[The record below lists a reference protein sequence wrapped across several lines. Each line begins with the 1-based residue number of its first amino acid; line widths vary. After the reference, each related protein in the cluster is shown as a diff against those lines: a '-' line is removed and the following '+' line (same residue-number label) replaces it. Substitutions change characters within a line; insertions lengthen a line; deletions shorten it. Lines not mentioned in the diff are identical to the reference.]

1 MKKVLIIG
9 PGGAGKSTIAR
20 RLGQLLQIEVFHLDR
35 HYWQPG
41 WVEPPKNIWQ
51 ARVEQLLSRES
62 WIIDG
67 NYSGTLS
74 TRLQACDTVIFLD
87 LSRVLC
93 VWRIIRRRLKYRK
106 MNRPDMADGCE
117 ERFSLEFLSW
127 IWNYSRRSRPKVLAL
142 LKANEETKQIVWLR
156 SRIEVEQF
164 LTSTISSIYQ

>member
-20 RLGQLLQIEVFHLDR
+20 RLGELLQIEVFHLDR

-41 WVEPPKNIWQ
+41 WVEPPKNVWQ
-51 ARVEQLLSRES
+51 ATVEQLLSREA

-93 VWRIIRRRLKYRK
+93 VWRIIRRRLMYRK
-106 MNRPDMADGCE
+106 VNRPDMAAGCE
-117 ERFSLEFLSW
+117 ERLSPEFLGW
-127 IWNYSRRSRPKVLAL
+127 VWNYSRRSRPKVVAL
-142 LKANEETKQIVWLR
+142 LKAHEKTKKIVWLR
-156 SRIEVEQF
+156 SRTEVERF
-164 LTSTISSIYQ
+164 LNTDHSIP

>member
-20 RLGQLLQIEVFHLDR
+20 RLGELLQIEVFHLDR

-51 ARVEQLLSRES
+51 ARVEQLLGRES

-67 NYSGTLS
+67 NYSGTLP

-93 VWRIIRRRLKYRK
+93 VWRIIRRRLTYRK
-106 MNRPDMADGCE
+106 VNRPDMAEGCE

-127 IWNYSRRSRPKVLAL
+127 VWNYSRRSRPKVVTL
-142 LKANEETKQIVWLR
+142 LKANEGTKKIVWLR
-156 SRIEVEQF
+156 SRGDVERF
-164 LTSTISSIYQ
+164 LRHF

>member
-164 LTSTISSIYQ
+164 LTSTVSSIYQ

>member
-20 RLGQLLQIEVFHLDR
+20 RLGELLKIEVFHPDR

-41 WVEPPKNIWQ
+41 WVEPPKTSGKQ
-51 ARVEQLLSRES
+51 ESSSYLVES

-67 NYSGTLS
+67 NYSGTLP

-93 VWRIIRRRLKYRK
+93 VWRIIRRRLTYRK
-106 MNRPDMADGCE
+106 VNRPDMAEGCE
-117 ERFSLEFLSW
+117 QVQPG
-127 IWNYSRRSRPKVLAL
+127 IP
-142 LKANEETKQIVWLR
+142 
-156 SRIEVEQF
+156 
-164 LTSTISSIYQ
+164 

>member
-20 RLGQLLQIEVFHLDR
+20 RLGELLQIEVFHLDR

-41 WVEPPKNIWQ
+41 WVEPPKDIWQ
-51 ARVEQLLSRES
+51 ARVEQLVGRES

-93 VWRIIRRRLKYRK
+93 VWRIIRRRITYRHTS
-106 MNRPDMADGCE
+106 RPDMVEGCE
-117 ERFSLEFLSW
+117 ERFNMEFLNW
-127 IWNYSRRSRPKVLAL
+127 VWNYSRRSRPKVIAM
-142 LKANEETKQIVWLR
+142 LKANQKEKKIVWLR
-156 SRIEVEQF
+156 SREDVKRFIQSQYV
-164 LTSTISSIYQ
+164 LDS